1 MMVAPEGGTSANGE
15 PPRSGHLDRQLFVG
29 IAWTAVFRWIAQL
42 ISWIGT
48 FYAAHLLAP
57 GDYGVVAMAAV
68 PIGFLR
74 VVEDFGLDAVLVQ
87 DRSLEREQL
96 ARLAGLALA
105 VGLACCCVFLVA
117 ARPIAAFNREP
128 VVASLVSALS
138 VTFVLDSLQILPR
151 AALQRELRF
160 RTLAAVMATQ
170 FLVSSATL
178 VTCAKLGLGPW
189 SLVLNSIVGGVAVTG
204 ILIRL
209 APYPVAWPR
218 GISSLARP
226 ILSGWRILVSR
237 ACWYGYSN
245 ADQLL
250 IGRVLGKDP
259 LGAYSFAMTF
269 AALPAQEVT
278 SVVSRVVPGVF
289 SEVQTKQSE
298 LRRYFLLLT
307 ETMAYLAFPAAIGL
321 ALTADR
327 VVAIALGPQW
337 GAVVL
342 PLRILCVYYAFYSA
356 QVLVVHVLM
365 WTGNFRA
372 NMWLTALALIGLVA
386 GFAVTVRWGIVAI
399 AWSWVVV
406 FPLVN
411 LPPLGLTARL
421 LELKLREFFGALVP
435 ATLGCVV
442 MAGVVTLVRGRLSA
456 DLGDVAGLA
465 VEATAGATTYFAFLA
480 LGYRRRVTD
489 ILRTAFA
496 RG

>member
-1 MMVAPEGGTSANGE
+1 MVAHDE
-15 PPRSGHLDRQLFVG
+15 PRRSGHFDRQLFGG
-29 IAWTAVFRWIAQL
+29 IAWTAIFRWIAQF

-57 GDYGVVAMAAV
+57 GDYGVVAMATV
-68 PIGFLR
+68 PIGLLR
-74 VVEDFGLDAVLVQ
+74 IVEDFGLDAVLVQ
-87 DRSLEREQL
+87 DRSLERDQL

-105 VGLACCCVFLVA
+105 VGLACCAVFLVA

-128 VVASLVSALS
+128 LVASLVSALS

-160 RTLAAVMATQ
+160 RTLAAVLATQ
-170 FLVSSATL
+170 FLVASATL
-178 VTCAKLGLGPW
+178 VTCATLGFGPW
-189 SLVLNSIVGGVAVTG
+189 SLVLNSIAGGIVVTV

-250 IGRVLGKDP
+250 IGRVLGKEP

-289 SEVQTKQSE
+289 SELQTRPAE

-307 ETMAYLAFPAAIGL
+307 EAMAYLAFPAAIGL
-321 ALTADR
+321 ALTAEL

-356 QVLVVHVLM
+356 QVLVSHVLM

-372 NMWLTALALIGLVA
+372 NMWFTALALIGLVA
-386 GFAVTVRWGIVAI
+386 GFATTVRWGIVAI

-411 LPPLGLTARL
+411 LPPLWLAARL
-421 LELKLREFFGALVP
+421 LELKMREFFRVLAP
-435 ATLGCVV
+435 ATLGCAV
-442 MAGVVTLVRGRLSA
+442 MAGVVTLVRRLLPADLDDVARLS
-456 DLGDVAGLA
+456 
-465 VEATAGATTYFAFLA
+465 VEATVGAATYFAFLA

-489 ILRTAFA
+489 ILRTVLA
-496 RG
+496 RHP